1 MGDGIRW
8 AVALPALAI
17 AACAANP
24 APKKAAAIPVNEDPF
39 PSTYRPYPGTPT
51 VIRGATIFDGEGGQ
65 IDNGTIVLADGL
77 VQAVGGPETPVPA
90 GAFEVDGRGKY
101 VTPGI
106 IDVHSH
112 LGDYPSPG
120 TEAHSDGNEA
130 TAPARPDVWA
140 EHSVWPQDP
149 GFSRALANGGVTAL
163 QVLPGSANL
172 FGGRSVTL
180 KNVPA
185 RTVQGMKFPGA
196 PYGLKM
202 ACGENPKRVYGNKGG
217 PSTRMGNIATTR
229 ATWLKAAAYKRKWDK
244 YEREGG
250 EMPDRDLAMDTL
262 RGVLAGKIL
271 IHNHCYRADEMA
283 IMIDLAKEMGY
294 KIGTFHH
301 AVESYKVAD
310 LLARE
315 GICSAMW
322 ADWWGFKMESYDGIK
337 ENIPFVDKAGACA
350 IVHSDDANGIQRL
363 NQEAAKALADG
374 RRAGYNITD
383 AYAWR
388 WLSSNPARSLG
399 IADRTGSLKAG
410 KMADVVLWNGNPFS
424 TYTRPDRVWID
435 GALMYDA
442 ANPRLRPVS
451 DFELGQPGEGD
462 VK

>member
-1 MGDGIRW
+1 MTSRTAIIGT
-8 AVALPALAI
+8 AVLAVLI
-17 AACAANP
+17 SGCATTQ
-24 APKKAAAIPVNEDPF
+24 PKKAAPVRINEDPY
-39 PSTYRPYPGTPT
+39 PSTYQRYPGAVTA
-51 VIRGATIFDGEGGQ
+51 IRGATIYDGEGGQ
-65 IDNGTIVLADGL
+65 IDNGTIVLADGV
-77 VQAVGGPETPVPA
+77 VQAVGDASTPVPE
-90 GAFEVDGRGKY
+90 GAITLDGSGKF

-120 TEAHSDGNEA
+120 TSSHSDGNEA
-130 TAPARPDVWA
+130 TAPARADVWA

-217 PSTRMGNIATTR
+217 PATRMGNIATVR
-229 ATWLKAAAYKRKWDK
+229 ATWLKAKVYDRKWDK
-244 YEREGG
+244 YEQGGG
-250 EMPDRDLAMDTL
+250 EMPERDLSMDTL
-262 RGVLAGKIL
+262 RGVLDGKII

-283 IMIDLAKEMGY
+283 IMLDVAKEFGY
-294 KIGTFHH
+294 KVGTFHH

-310 LLARE
+310 LLRE
-315 GICSAMW
+315 SGTCSAMW

-337 ENIPFVDKAGACA
+337 ENIPLVDRAGACA

-374 RRAGYNITD
+374 RRIGHNVTD

-388 WLSSNPARSLG
+388 WLSYNPALSLG
-399 IADRTGSLKAG
+399 ILDKTGSLKAG

-424 TYTRPDRVWID
+424 TYTRPDKVWID
-435 GALMYDA
+435 GALLYDS

-462 VK
+462 TK

>member
-1 MGDGIRW
+1 
-8 AVALPALAI
+8 
-17 AACAANP
+17 
-24 APKKAAAIPVNEDPF
+24 
-39 PSTYRPYPGTPT
+39 
-51 VIRGATIFDGEGGQ
+51 
-65 IDNGTIVLADGL
+65 
-77 VQAVGGPETPVPA
+77 PA